1 MVRRKIYIS
10 FVITTFFTLIFCAKS
25 AFADHVDTCKS
36 AASSKYGNL
45 YTYQQDTFNYRCE
58 HNMGG
63 NGNYGTAVP
72 TDTSYREWTRLPGEN
87 LEFSIARVVYSIG
100 DNGYATGTDASGCI
114 ENNLSNATI
123 SGSSMELMTLKAG
136 TKRTWIGTG
145 TYHVGMSASAIKGGW
160 SNLGGT
166 ATVSFSPDYISGSA
180 TVNSSGLVS
189 TEFDITTHLFC
200 YDTKNASNHIYYRFY
215 KITRIKH
222 GTPKATYSGT
232 DYSES
237 NTSESNPLVIS
248 DDNITFTHQLARN
261 DGWSN
266 PSSETLSDVY
276 KRKIT
281 VGSTTVSED
290 SSWKAVTLKSGG
302 TYESVTDSISASSL
316 NLSPN
321 VATKVCSTVTHRKVK
336 GLHGHTASAD
346 SAANVD
352 TSTVCLWVKDDRI
365 MLEPGSRSYVHNSID
380 SKTVTHTEGSGTLS
394 SMGGSR
400 AVTQKFTFS
409 FTHQL
414 KLEGL
419 TGYAYGIEYYVER
432 STNGGGSYSAVS
444 GGGSSGSPLALNV
457 NSGNNSYVSAMTNSW
472 VSDEI
477 SRGGSTP
484 TVCERITFRPKQVEI
499 KMSSG
504 VTTVKDSAWQSSTVC
519 ANVTRQKPKEA
530 EISATCKVIVDG
542 QENPTDTVFS
552 TNERF
557 QFQFGFNLTTDPAY
571 SLSTTYTIN
580 RSINGGTATAA
591 KTATVTAPVNAISD
605 SPLISVEEGKSK
617 KVCETINLN
626 PFKYTIHLKG
636 DGSDDGAP
644 EAQTGSKDAA
654 TCCAT
659 VARPKR
665 EPRDDGE
672 ITVYS
677 ESSGALN
684 NENQTGGFS
693 QTQDAWLMRTDS
705 ADITYTHKLYRKA
718 EKHTGDGTH
727 QADVTSP
734 AEDVTVRYRFADP
747 ATNFAST
754 SIDTTHTKVIATN
767 TENSPY
773 SIKSV
778 SSNARPTDNLLNAN
792 TVATAETVGEVNK
805 YCQSISYVSE
815 KYTLRGL
822 YWQVDGQ
829 IYSGDPYLQ
838 GVDTPV
844 SKEVVGKSAE
854 GCVKVIRPWNF
865 RITESTSDGDISKPI
880 VALST
885 GNSVSFRL
893 HADKNDSRYLI
904 TDIPNA
910 TVRFVAF
917 VVEGDDALQTNYKGS
932 VDTASDPCTH
942 FSTQTGAA
950 CETLEERANQN
961 LGPAGATGKK
971 KYPDATYGRNGY
983 YFYLKKNDITA
994 PDLSTNQK
1002 YCIAVGVQPSNS
1014 DDGFNM
1020 STNWAVSDATCFNI
1034 GKYPNFQAWGG
1045 SIFTEGGTKTSLT
1058 NVANKVFGSW
1068 ADFAIIAN
1076 KTVNKTAS
1084 GATLISGQA
1093 SNINNNCTQS
1103 PLTIANVNCASGN
1116 SQIPALGGASIT
1128 VDTANLKQKFQE
1140 RYLTDASK
1148 YTISSVID
1156 NDVLRSGR
1164 SPLIIYNPNGGIYIK
1179 ENVRVGS
1186 TNRSYGNAHLPQ
1198 VIIYAKGDINIDQN
1212 VEHIDAWLIADGD
1225 VNTCVA
1231 GDQRTPAL
1239 SATVCDKALNIAGPV
1254 VSRKIF
1260 FNRTAGADAH
1270 LQTLPNYAELVN
1282 LSAAVYVFAANE
1294 ASGAQPVTTY
1304 LQKLPPRY

>member
-1 MVRRKIYIS
+1 MKGK
-10 FVITTFFTLIFCAKS
+10 TFLSLVALSIVAGFLGFKT
-25 AFADHVDTCKS
+25 AFAADTTSFGTHKAACVS
-36 AASSKYGNL
+36 AANAL
-45 YTYQQDTFNYRCE
+45 DPT
-58 HNMGG
+58 
-63 NGNYGTAVP
+63 GTAVLVCEGY
-72 TDTSYREWTRLPGEN
+72 TDVNGQAKKGAGDCYYDSANQKAHNGYTYGVIFLEPASSRTETDGLSD
-87 LEFSIARVVYSIG
+87 LEFNAYGAVY
-100 DNGYATGTDASGCI
+100 NCATQKADTGAVNIHASGGI
-114 ENNLSNATI
+114 VFSPTSVSRPSPRPKEWAWGDKS
-123 SGSSMELMTLKAG
+123 E
-136 TKRTWIGTG
+136 
-145 TYHVGMSASAIKGGW
+145 AI
-160 SNLGGT
+160 T
-166 ATVSFSPDYISGSA
+166 ATVPASVLKSA
-180 TVNSSGLVS
+180 TNPNSSGKFTKQETVYS
-189 TEFDITTHLFC
+189 TLEGHNGNEGNKPI
-200 YDTKNASNHIYYRFY
+200 KIEFY
-215 KITRIKH
+215 KITRLNH
-222 GTPKATYSGT
+222 GTPTVSFSGSGSGT
-232 DYSES
+232 ES
-237 NTSESNPLVIS
+237 DPYIVGDTSGSIN
-248 DDNITFTHQLARN
+248 FTHKLARK
-261 DGWSN
+261 DGWSGN
-266 PSSETLSDVY
+266 IEVKDAYNLNSGTWKNATLSEY
-276 KRKIT
+276 
-281 VGSTTVSED
+281 STSSGYSYIDIAD
-290 SSWKAVTLKSGG
+290 SKAT
-302 TYESVTDSISASSL
+302 SSL
-316 NLSPN
+316 NLEPN
-321 VATKVCSTVTHRKVK
+321 VPTKVCSVMEYKK
-336 GLHGHTASAD
+336 KSGLYGYKISNPGT
-346 SAANVD
+346 D
-352 TSTVCLWVKDDRI
+352 TSEICVWVKDDRI

-444 GGGSSGSPLALNV
+444 GGGSSGSPLTLNV

-557 QFQFGFNLTTDPAY
+557 QFQFGFNLTTNPAY

-580 RSINGGTATAA
+580 RSINGGTAAAA

-677 ESSGALN
+677 KSSGSLN
-684 NENQTGGFS
+684 NKNQAGDQITVNGE
-693 QTQDAWLMRTDS
+693 DVYPIKTDS

-747 ATNFAST
+747 ATNFTST

-885 GNSVSFRL
+885 GNSVSFKL

-942 FSTQTGAA
+942 FSAQTGAT

-983 YFYLKKNDITA
+983 DFYLKKNDITA
-994 PDLSTNQK
+994 PDLNTNQK

-1239 SATVCDKALNIAGPV
+1239 SATVCDKALDIAGPV